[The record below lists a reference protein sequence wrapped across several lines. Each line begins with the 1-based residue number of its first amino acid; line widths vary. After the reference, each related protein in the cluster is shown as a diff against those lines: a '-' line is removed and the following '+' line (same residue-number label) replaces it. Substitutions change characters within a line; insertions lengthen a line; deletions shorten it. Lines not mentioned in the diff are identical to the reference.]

1 MPEDDPHY
9 NDIQSER
16 WEEMQ
21 LNELYDQLTIL
32 QTRAMTA
39 TSLNNLPML
48 QQLQKG
54 IDRCNNIIASKT
66 AGDNHTVVV

>member
-1 MPEDDPHY
+1 MSEENNH
-9 NDIQSER
+9 NEVQAER

-21 LNELYDQLTIL
+21 LNELYDQLSIL

-39 TSLNNLPML
+39 ANMNNLPML
-48 QQLQKG
+48 QQLQRG
-54 IDRCNNIIASKT
+54 IDRCNEIIATKS